1 MVTFWEDITSETQE
15 TAAKAEEEL
24 IEQEQALQNHIHNSD
39 YRSAIALA
47 LTLNHPGRLLNLF
60 TAVSNTSPPQPGSM
74 SGLLAVDEVLGSL
87 SDEQLYILLCR
98 VRDWNTNAKTAAVA
112 QRVLHVIVK
121 KYEPQRLIRLK
132 GAAQVWDALK
142 SYTERHYRRIEELV
156 DESYLVE
163 YTLREM
169 EEVLPD
175 EIRDDDDDEM
185 DGIIVGKEV
194 LVV

>member
-175 EIRDDDDDEM
+175 EIRDDDDEM